1 MGKEQLEIKKESV
14 GQYQE
19 IDIKEEPCFTDV
31 NNPLVEEKL
40 QIKNEPIDNRE
51 QDLSFNQDETI
62 VIKEEF
68 SETIVKSEVFLAT
81 INENKQSQDWDS
93 CKTLFSNESDSVSM
107 SVSEE
112 NNEEKFECSF
122 CNTLYSTK
130 KSLIRHV
137 SSVHEGVKPH
147 QCTKCE
153 AKFASPCYLKAHITS
168 THESDRPY
176 ECVICKSTYKMQQ
189 VLNAHMRRVHKIENQ
204 QNRRNKQKNDPN
216 ETENLSIIE
225 KEDSVEY
232 ELPYGWKKVGHHRP
246 RPHGRFMVSW
256 NTRKSISKFG
266 GKFKLGQLQRQKFM
280 GYFFGSL
287 GCS

>member
-31 NNPLVEEKL
+31 DNPQVEEKL
-40 QIKNEPIDNRE
+40 QIKSEPIDNRE
-51 QDLSFNQDETI
+51 QDISFNQDEII

-68 SETIVKSEVFLAT
+68 SETIVKSEIFLPT
-81 INENKQSQDWDS
+81 NNENKQFQDWDS
-93 CKTLFSNESDSVSM
+93 CKTLFSNESDLVLM

-122 CNTLYSTK
+122 CKTLYSTK

-168 THESDRPY
+168 AHESDRPY
-176 ECVICKSTYKMQQ
+176 ECVICNSKYKLQGASFH
-189 VLNAHMRRVHKIENQ
+189 LEF
-204 QNRRNKQKNDPN
+204 
-216 ETENLSIIE
+216 SI
-225 KEDSVEY
+225 
-232 ELPYGWKKVGHHRP
+232 P
-246 RPHGRFMVSW
+246 RPSACNFFCLSAAVKKPVS
-256 NTRKSISKFG
+256 
-266 GKFKLGQLQRQKFM
+266 
-280 GYFFGSL
+280 
-287 GCS
+287 

>member
-1 MGKEQLEIKKESV
+1 MGKEQLKIKKESI

-40 QIKNEPIDNRE
+40 QTKIELIDNRE
-51 QDLSFNQDETI
+51 QELSFIQDETI

-68 SETIVKSEVFLAT
+68 SETIVKSEIFLPT
-81 INENKQSQDWDS
+81 NNENKQLQDWDS
-93 CKTLFSNESDSVSM
+93 YKTLFSNESGSVSM
-107 SVSEE
+107 SVTEE

-153 AKFASPCYLKAHITS
+153 AKFASPCYLKAHIS
-168 THESDRPY
+168 SAHESDRPY
-176 ECVICKSTYKMQQ
+176 ECVICNSKYKLQQ
-189 VLNAHMRRVHKIENQ
+189 VLNAHMKRVHKIENQ
-204 QNRRNKQKNDPN
+204 QNQRKKQKDASN
-216 ETENLSIIE
+216 ETEHAKKSEKRFQCPICLKNFKTESYIAKHILQVHEGKNIE
-225 KEDSVEY
+225 DPLEIPQENDLIK
-232 ELPYGWKKVGHHRP
+232 
-246 RPHGRFMVSW
+246 
-256 NTRKSISKFG
+256 
-266 GKFKLGQLQRQKFM
+266 
-280 GYFFGSL
+280 
-287 GCS
+287 CSRYK